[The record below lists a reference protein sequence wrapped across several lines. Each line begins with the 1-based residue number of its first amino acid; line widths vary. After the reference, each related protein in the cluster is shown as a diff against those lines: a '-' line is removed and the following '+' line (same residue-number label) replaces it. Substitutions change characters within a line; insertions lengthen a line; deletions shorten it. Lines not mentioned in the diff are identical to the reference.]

1 MPVSDL
7 SEDKYISGQLEA
19 LGEERTAIAEQYN
32 AGNISEKE
40 YKILLAKNAYLAA
53 QIKERHQEHQD
64 KGREQVFERKRDI
77 FND

>member
-1 MPVSDL
+1 MTDL

-53 QIKERHQEHQD
+53 QIKERHQ
-64 KGREQVFERKRDI
+64 
-77 FND
+77 